1 MLRLF
6 IVIACL
12 FGCQP
17 IEAQSPPIEVDI
29 AEPEPQLQTILLTD
43 TKAKVAQVMLD
54 VAITNEAAVAFAATL
69 RSLPSDLDYV
79 VLVIDSPGGLLGAA
93 REISRIIESHPQR
106 LVCLVDGLAASGA
119 YYLLQS
125 CQMRL
130 MTHRSNLM
138 LHEAFSASNVDSA
151 TENDREALRAIN
163 LAMSYQQ
170 CHRLK
175 MKLDDCRARY
185 SGREWWLTADKALE
199 AGAVDG
205 VVDTPMQLMGVLGEN
220 PPPKQ

>member
-1 MLRLF
+1 MLRLLLA
-6 IVIACL
+6 VACL
-12 FGCQP
+12 LGCQP
-17 IEAQSPPIEVDI
+17 VAAQSLPIAVDVV
-29 AEPEPQLQTILLTD
+29 EPEPQLQTILLTGGG
-43 TKAKVAQVMLD
+43 KAKVAQVTLD
-54 VAITNEAAVAFAATL
+54 VAITTEAAMALASTL

-79 VLVIDSPGGLLGAA
+79 VLVIDSPGGFLGSA

-138 LHEAFSASNVDSA
+138 LHEAFGAKADADSESEKA
-151 TENDREALRAIN
+151 ALTAIN

-175 MKLDDCRARY
+175 IKTTECHARY

-199 AGAVDG
+199 VGAVDG
-205 VVDTPMQLMGVLGEN
+205 LVDSPMQLLSLLGET
-220 PPPKQ
+220 PPPKE